1 MRPISPVALV
11 PLSIIWFGIGDMS
24 RYFIIF
30 YGVVIIMIMNTAAGV
45 SATPNIRLNAAR
57 CLGASRQQIFRRI
70 IIPSAVPYILTGMR
84 VSLGFAFMGIVAAE
98 MIAAQSG
105 IGYLIMQ
112 SRMLL
117 RTDIMFVGLVTL
129 GVLGAVID
137 GVFQARNRSD
147 DEALHGIPGQHIET
161 AVNYL
166 NSCCTINRLGGDTM
180 YKTWTLPSRERLQ
193 TLGVCSG
200 SSRQSHW
207 PCAIANAADPK
218 IRIFSGTDEH
228 WVPLQV
234 AKTKGYFAAQG
245 LDAEVTVFTTGAAA
259 TEAFRAGRGDFISA
273 GDFPSAAMWKS
284 GNVIGL
290 APMSSDTEIF
300 GIVGKKDIN
309 SPQRSAWPQSC
320 DRAGIYRRVSALSV
334 SRFRRSFTVGS
345 QHRWPRSARNGH
357 FAWCAEISTLLP
369 GLRLSPRARSIQ
381 AKTSN

>member
-70 IIPSAVPYILTGMR
+70 VIPSAVPYILTGMR

-137 GVFQARNRSD
+137 GSFKLAIDRTMRRYMEYQ
-147 DEALHGIPGQHIET
+147 
-161 AVNYL
+161 VN
-166 NSCCTINRLGGDTM
+166 I
-180 YKTWTLPSRERLQ
+180 
-193 TLGVCSG
+193 
-200 SSRQSHW
+200 
-207 PCAIANAADPK
+207 
-218 IRIFSGTDEH
+218 
-228 WVPLQV
+228 
-234 AKTKGYFAAQG
+234 
-245 LDAEVTVFTTGAAA
+245 
-259 TEAFRAGRGDFISA
+259 
-273 GDFPSAAMWKS
+273 
-284 GNVIGL
+284 
-290 APMSSDTEIF
+290 
-300 GIVGKKDIN
+300 
-309 SPQRSAWPQSC
+309 
-320 DRAGIYRRVSALSV
+320 
-334 SRFRRSFTVGS
+334 
-345 QHRWPRSARNGH
+345 
-357 FAWCAEISTLLP
+357 
-369 GLRLSPRARSIQ
+369 
-381 AKTSN
+381 